1 MTFNISDGGYYDRYE
16 LANLSK
22 QILNKKTLRFHLP
35 YNVVKGLAFGLEK
48 WSGWRNKTPVLNRE
62 KLHEL
67 TAINWQC
74 SIEKAKT
81 HLYYFPQYSLKQGLW
96 ETLQWYRLNKWL

>member
-1 MTFNISDGGYYDRYE
+1 MPDLTLISHHLCPYVQRAVIALTEKGVAFERVYVD
-16 LANLSK
+16 LANKPDWFKALSP
-22 QILNKKTLRFHLP
+22 L
-35 YNVVKGLAFGLEK
+35 G
-48 WSGWRNKTPVLNRE
+48 KTPVLNRE

-67 TAINWQC
+67 TAVNWQC

-81 HLYYFPQYSLKQGLW
+81 HLGFSPQYALKQGLR